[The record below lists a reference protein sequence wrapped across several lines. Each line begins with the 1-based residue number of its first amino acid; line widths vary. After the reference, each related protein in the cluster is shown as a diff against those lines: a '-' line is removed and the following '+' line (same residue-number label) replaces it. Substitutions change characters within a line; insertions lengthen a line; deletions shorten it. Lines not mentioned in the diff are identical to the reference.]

1 MGLVCLL
8 ALMLGGYAYFYS
20 ADSMKSSLG
29 SFQAFQALSKDM
41 TAFDTINSNIAG
53 FEMQSDYSPSTEAS
67 LKKISE
73 QVLSL
78 MRNNRLG
85 EDSLDRLLEYKEA
98 LKHYKTNPQS
108 TKRPERAFAEFKDVF
123 DKGYNALRVEHVK
136 AQEKMTI
143 ISQSAQNILKTLAWF
158 FMGLLGF
165 FWAYTSLSILR
176 PLGRIASYLRQIESG
191 IKIDSYKP
199 SSRRDEV
206 GTIES
211 CLQTYNEQS
220 SLIREVEN
228 QLKISRTEAEKAN
241 EIKGEF
247 MERMSHELRTP
258 LNAIIGYSEMILDS
272 VQVGMDLNQLKQD
285 LTKITN
291 SGQNLL
297 NMVDAVLELS
307 DTDSSGTLNLEDF
320 NVRDQIQLILPSL
333 EPVIL
338 KNHNKFNVLCPDPTI
353 RMVSDPQKIMKI
365 LVNLI
370 SNASNFT
377 DHGKILLSL
386 TKQDGPQGDEMC
398 FRVSDTG
405 CGINQEDL
413 EKILAPFNQV
423 DTSFTRK
430 QDGLGLGLT
439 LVHKLCTQLNGRL
452 KMESILGRGTTV
464 TIIVPLIPEGYV
476 QENPDAISVGLE
488 AS

>member
-1 MGLVCLL
+1 MII
-8 ALMLGGYAYFYS
+8 AMGGYAYFYS
-20 ADSMKSSLG
+20 ANTLRSSLG
-29 SFQAFQALSKDM
+29 SFEEFQSISKDM
-41 TAFDTINSNIAG
+41 NAFESISSNVVGFDLQTEFTPGTEIA
-53 FEMQSDYSPSTEAS
+53 
-67 LKKISE
+67 LKKVSE
-73 QVLSL
+73 QVLAL
-78 MRNNRLG
+78 MHSNRLS
-85 EDSLDRLLEYKEA
+85 EDALDRLLEYKES
-98 LKHYKTNPQS
+98 LKNYKTNPQGK
-108 TKRPERAFAEFKDVF
+108 KRPERAFSDFKEVF
-123 DKGYNALRVEHVK
+123 DKGQNALRADYMK
-136 AQEKMTI
+136 AQEKINSMSQNAQDVLKMFAGI
-143 ISQSAQNILKTLAWF
+143 FAALFFFQWIYISRRILSPLARISHY
-158 FMGLLGF
+158 LG
-165 FWAYTSLSILR
+165 
-176 PLGRIASYLRQIESG
+176 QIEQG
-191 IKIDSYKP
+191 IKVEGFVA
-199 SSRRDEV
+199 SSRKDEV
-206 GTIES
+206 GTIEN
-211 CLQTYNEQS
+211 CLTTYNEQTT
-220 SLIREVEN
+220 LIREVEN
-228 QLKISRTEAEKAN
+228 QLQVSRSEAEKAS

-297 NMVDAVLELS
+297 KMVDAVLELS
-307 DTDSSGTLNLEDF
+307 DTDQSAELNLEDF

-377 DHGKILLSL
+377 DHGKILLSIN
-386 TKQDGPQGDEMC
+386 KQEGLNGSEMC

-439 LVHKLCTQLNGRL
+439 LVHKLCTQLNGKL

-464 TIIVPLIPEGYV
+464 TIIVPLVPEGYV
-476 QENPDAISVGLE
+476 QENPDAISVGFD